1 MDQTEDWTPI
11 LDRFNRL
18 EWRRKIDGV
27 SNMSF
32 IDGDFKDSMQASEF
46 CGCLVLA
53 DYGDLADEL
62 LNLSMFSFF

>member
-1 MDQTEDWTPI
+1 
-11 LDRFNRL
+11 
-18 EWRRKIDGV
+18 
-27 SNMSF
+27 MSF

-62 LNLSMFSFF
+62 LNLSMFSFLIVQNGSKWSICIHMFVGEFIGSSDFYW

>member
-1 MDQTEDWTPI
+1 
-11 LDRFNRL
+11 
-18 EWRRKIDGV
+18 
-27 SNMSF
+27 MSF

-62 LNLSMFSFF
+62 LNLSMFSFFNLTKSIKMVHKNPYVCW